1 MTTSTKKIAVVGA
14 GGTGSVIGG
23 MLTVA
28 GHDVVMIDQWGAHV
42 EAMQAHGLDMSI
54 AGEEFTAPVRALHL
68 YQVCTLEDT
77 FDIVFLACKSYDTL
91 WLVQLILPYL
101 KDDGVLVS
109 TQNSLNDEW
118 IAPVVGP
125 TRDIGCVL
133 TMSSEVFE
141 PGHLKRNTAMD
152 RTTFVLGELHGRITP
167 RLKELQGILS
177 AAGKTE
183 LTTNLWGTRWSKLV
197 FNCIV
202 APTCA
207 LAGVGPAHLTD
218 APERVRA
225 CLELGRE
232 ALLVGQAQGY
242 SMEPVFGLSM
252 EEAAASP
259 EALIDNLVRASQA
272 EGREARSFFH
282 QDILKG
288 RRTEVDYINGLV
300 ARKGRESGVATP
312 MNDAAV
318 SNDKAAGTGRNGA
331 GPGEYRGVGRV
342 GPGDVGATLV
352 VARGAG

>member
-1 MTTSTKKIAVVGA
+1 MTNPAIPKKIAVVGT

-28 GHDVVMIDQWGAHV
+28 GHDVVLIDQWGAHV
-42 EAMQAHGLDMSI
+42 EAMKARGLFMSI

-68 YQVCTLEDT
+68 YEVCTLEHK

-91 WLVQLILPYL
+91 WLTQLILPYL
-101 KDDGVLVS
+101 KEDGVLVS
-109 TQNSLNDEW
+109 SQNSLNDEW
-118 IAPVVGP
+118 IAPLVGP
-125 TRDIGCVL
+125 TRAIGCVL

-141 PGHLKRNTAMD
+141 PGQLKRNTAMD

-167 RLKELQGILS
+167 RLQELQQILS

-183 LTTNLWGTRWSKLV
+183 LTANLWGTRWSKLV

-202 APTCA
+202 APVCA
-207 LAGVGPAHLTD
+207 LAGVGPAHLTA
-218 APERVRA
+218 APERVRV

-242 SMEPVFGLSM
+242 QMEPVFGLSM
-252 EEAAASP
+252 EDAARSP
-259 EALIDNLVRASQA
+259 EALVDNLVKASQA

-300 ARKGRESGVATP
+300 ARKGRESGIATP
-312 MNDAAV
+312 MNDAVVAMMKRLERGEMGPAPE
-318 SNDKAAGTGRNGA
+318 NIGALERLAAGQ
-331 GPGEYRGVGRV
+331 
-342 GPGDVGATLV
+342 
-352 VARGAG
+352 

>member
-1 MTTSTKKIAVVGA
+1 MLSPLIPCPVGSATSFRWIRV
-14 GGTGSVIGG
+14 
-23 MLTVA
+23 
-28 GHDVVMIDQWGAHV
+28 
-42 EAMQAHGLDMSI
+42 
-54 AGEEFTAPVRALHL
+54 
-68 YQVCTLEDT
+68 
-77 FDIVFLACKSYDTL
+77 
-91 WLVQLILPYL
+91 

-125 TRDIGCVL
+125 TRDVGCVL

-141 PGHLKRNTAMD
+141 PGQLKRNTAMD
-152 RTTFVLGELHGRITP
+152 RTTFILGELHGRITP
-167 RLKELQGILS
+167 RLQELQQILS

-202 APTCA
+202 APVCA
-207 LAGVGPAHLTD
+207 LAGVGPAHLTE
-218 APERVRA
+218 APERVRV

-242 SMEPVFGLSM
+242 QMEPVFGLSM

-259 EALIDNLVRASQA
+259 EALVENLVRASQA

-300 ARKGRESGVATP
+300 ARKGRESGVPTP
-312 MNDAAV
+312 VNDAAV
-318 SNDKAAGTGRNGA
+318 TMMKRMERGEMGPDPVNIGVLEELAGRQ
-331 GPGEYRGVGRV
+331 
-342 GPGDVGATLV
+342 
-352 VARGAG
+352 

>member
-1 MTTSTKKIAVVGA
+1 MTVTPTTPAKKIAVVGA

-28 GHDVVMIDQWGAHV
+28 GHDVVIIDQWGAHV
-42 EAMQAHGLDMSI
+42 EAMQAHGLYMSI
-54 AGEEFTAPVRALHL
+54 AGEEFTSPVRALHL
-68 YQVCTLEDT
+68 YDVCTLEER
-77 FDIVFLACKSYDTL
+77 FDIVFLACKSYDSL
-91 WLVQLILPYL
+91 WLTQLILPYL
-101 KDDGVLVS
+101 KDDGTLIS
-109 TQNSLNDEW
+109 AQNSLNDEW
-118 IAPVVGP
+118 LAPMVGP

-167 RLKELQGILS
+167 RLRELQQILS

-202 APTCA
+202 APVCA
-207 LAGVGPAHLTD
+207 LAGVGPARLTE
-218 APERVRA
+218 APERVRV

-259 EALIDNLVRASQA
+259 EALVENLVKASQA

-300 ARKGRESGVATP
+300 VRKGRESGVPTP
-312 MNDAAV
+312 MNAAAV
-318 SNDKAAGTGRNGA
+318 TLMHRLERGEMGPTPENIGLLEEQAAG
-331 GPGEYRGVGRV
+331 E
-342 GPGDVGATLV
+342 
-352 VARGAG
+352 

>member
-1 MTTSTKKIAVVGA
+1 MTTPTPTSSPKIAVVGT

-28 GHDVVMIDQWGAHV
+28 GHDVVLIDQWGDHV
-42 EAMQAHGLDMSI
+42 AAMQSHGLHLSI
-54 AGEEFTAPVRALHL
+54 AGEEFTAPVRALQL
-68 YQVCTLEDT
+68 YQVCTLEDR
-77 FDIVFLACKSYDTL
+77 FDVVFLACKSYDTL
-91 WLVQLILPYL
+91 WQTQLILPYL

-109 TQNSLNDEW
+109 AQNSLNDEW
-118 IAPVVGP
+118 IAPLVGP
-125 TRDIGCVL
+125 TRDIGCVI

-141 PGHLKRNTAMD
+141 PGRLKRNTAMD

-167 RLKELQGILS
+167 RLKELQKLLS

-183 LTTNLWGTRWSKLV
+183 LTTNLWGTRWAKLV

-202 APTCA
+202 APVCA
-207 LAGVGPAHLTD
+207 LAGVGPARLTE
-218 APERVRA
+218 APERVRV

-232 ALLVGQAQGY
+232 ALWVGQAQGY

-259 EALIDNLVRASQA
+259 EALVDNLVRASQA

-312 MNDAAV
+312 VNAAAV
-318 SNDKAAGTGRNGA
+318 ALMHRLERGELEPAPENIGVLEALARGGTGGT
-331 GPGEYRGVGRV
+331 Y
-342 GPGDVGATLV
+342 
-352 VARGAG
+352 

>member
-1 MTTSTKKIAVVGA
+1 MTSPAIPKKIAVVGA

-28 GHDVVMIDQWGAHV
+28 GHDVVLIDQWGAHV
-42 EAMQAHGLDMSI
+42 EAMQARGLFMSI

-68 YQVCTLEDT
+68 YEVCTLEHK

-91 WLVQLILPYL
+91 WLTQLILPYL
-101 KDDGVLVS
+101 KEDGVLVS
-109 TQNSLNDEW
+109 SQNSLNDEW
-118 IAPVVGP
+118 IAPLVGP
-125 TRDIGCVL
+125 TRAIGCVL

-141 PGHLKRNTAMD
+141 PGQLKRNTAMD

-167 RLKELQGILS
+167 RLQELQQILS

-183 LTTNLWGTRWSKLV
+183 LTANLWGTRWAKLV

-202 APTCA
+202 APVCA
-207 LAGVGPAHLTD
+207 LAGVGPAQLTA
-218 APERVRA
+218 APERVRV

-242 SMEPVFGLSM
+242 QMEPVFGLSM
-252 EEAAASP
+252 EDAARSP
-259 EALIDNLVRASQA
+259 EALVDNLVKASQA

-318 SNDKAAGTGRNGA
+318 AMVKRLERGEMGPAPENIGALERLAAGQ
-331 GPGEYRGVGRV
+331 P
-342 GPGDVGATLV
+342 D
-352 VARGAG
+352 

>member
-1 MTTSTKKIAVVGA
+1 MTNPARPKKIAVVGA

-28 GHDVVMIDQWGAHV
+28 GHDVVLIDQWGAHV
-42 EAMQAHGLDMSI
+42 AAMQARGLFMSI

-68 YQVCTLEDT
+68 YEVCTLEHK

-91 WLVQLILPYL
+91 WLTQLILPYL
-101 KDDGVLVS
+101 KEDGVLVS
-109 TQNSLNDEW
+109 SQNSLNDEW
-118 IAPVVGP
+118 IAPLVGP
-125 TRDIGCVL
+125 TRAIGCVL

-141 PGHLKRNTAMD
+141 PGQLKRNTAMD

-167 RLKELQGILS
+167 RLQELQQILS

-183 LTTNLWGTRWSKLV
+183 LTANLWGTRWAKLV

-202 APTCA
+202 APVCA
-207 LAGVGPAHLTD
+207 LAGVGPAQLTA
-218 APERVRA
+218 APERVRV

-242 SMEPVFGLSM
+242 QMEPVFGLSM
-252 EEAAASP
+252 EDAARSP
-259 EALIDNLVRASQA
+259 EALVDNLVKASQA

-318 SNDKAAGTGRNGA
+318 AMVKRLERGEMGPAPENIGALERLAAGN
-331 GPGEYRGVGRV
+331 
-342 GPGDVGATLV
+342 
-352 VARGAG
+352 

>member
-1 MTTSTKKIAVVGA
+1 MTTTSNKKIAVVGT

-23 MLTVA
+23 MLTAA

-42 EAMQAHGLDMSI
+42 EAMKANGLHLSI
-54 AGEEFTAPVRALHL
+54 AGEEFTSPVRALHL
-68 YQVCTLEDT
+68 YEVCTLEDT
-77 FDIVFLACKSYDTL
+77 FDIVFLACKSYDSL
-91 WLVQLILPYL
+91 WLTQLILPYL

-109 TQNSLNDEW
+109 AQNSLNDEW
-118 IAPVVGP
+118 LSPIVGP

-167 RLKELQGILS
+167 RLQELQGILS

-202 APTCA
+202 APVCA

-218 APERVRA
+218 APERVRV

-242 SMEPVFGLSM
+242 QMEAVFGLSM

-259 EALIDNLVRASQA
+259 EALVDNLVRASQA

-288 RRTEVDYINGLV
+288 RKTEVDYINGLV
-300 ARKGRESGVATP
+300 ARKGRESGVPTP
-312 MNDAAV
+312 TNAAAV
-318 SNDKAAGTGRNGA
+318 IMVKRLERGEMGPDPVNIGKLEALAAAGGVAA
-331 GPGEYRGVGRV
+331 GV
-342 GPGDVGATLV
+342 
-352 VARGAG
+352 

>member
-1 MTTSTKKIAVVGA
+1 MTTTPSKKIAVVGA

-28 GHDVVMIDQWGAHV
+28 GHDVVLIDQWGAHV
-42 EAMQAHGLDMSI
+42 EAMQARGLFMSI
-54 AGEEFTAPVRALHL
+54 AGEEFTSPVRALHL
-68 YQVCTLEDT
+68 YQVCTLEHQ

-91 WLVQLILPYL
+91 WLTQLILPYL

-109 TQNSLNDEW
+109 AQNSLNDEW
-118 IAPVVGP
+118 IAPLVGP
-125 TRDIGCVL
+125 TRAIGCVL

-141 PGHLKRNTAMD
+141 PGNLKRNTAMD

-167 RLKELQGILS
+167 RLQELQQILS

-202 APTCA
+202 APVCA
-207 LAGVGPAHLTD
+207 LAGVGPAHLTQ
-218 APERVRA
+218 APERVRV

-252 EEAAASP
+252 EAAAASP
-259 EALIDNLVRASQA
+259 EALVDNLVKASQA

-318 SNDKAAGTGRNGA
+318 AMVKRLERGEM
-331 GPGEYRGVGRV
+331 GPAPENIIQLERLADEKSG
-342 GPGDVGATLV
+342 
-352 VARGAG
+352 

>member
-1 MTTSTKKIAVVGA
+1 MTTTTTTSPRKIAVVGT

-28 GHDVVMIDQWGAHV
+28 GHDVVLIDQWGAHV
-42 EAMQAHGLDMSI
+42 EAMQAHGLQMSI
-54 AGEEFTAPVRALHL
+54 AGEEFTSPVRALHL
-68 YQVCTLEDT
+68 YQVCTLEDR

-91 WLVQLILPYL
+91 WLTQLIRPYL

-109 TQNSLNDEW
+109 AQNSLNDEW
-118 IAPVVGP
+118 IAPLVGP

-152 RTTFVLGELHGRITP
+152 RTTFILGELHGRITP
-167 RLKELQGILS
+167 RLKELQEILS

-202 APTCA
+202 APVCA
-207 LAGVGPAHLTD
+207 LAGVGPAHLTG
-218 APERVRA
+218 APERVRV

-259 EALIDNLVRASQA
+259 EALVDNLVRASQA

-300 ARKGRESGVATP
+300 ANKGRESGVATP

-318 SNDKAAGTGRNGA
+318 AMIHRLERGEMGPAPENIGA
-331 GPGEYRGVGRV
+331 LE
-342 GPGDVGATLV
+342 AL
-352 VARGAG
+352 ARGGDEIIP

>member
-1 MTTSTKKIAVVGA
+1 MNSPAIPKKIAVVGT

-23 MLTVA
+23 MLTAA
-28 GHDVVMIDQWGAHV
+28 GHDVVLIDQWGAHV
-42 EAMQAHGLDMSI
+42 AAMQARGLFMSI
-54 AGEEFTAPVRALHL
+54 AGEEFTASVRALHL
-68 YQVCTLEDT
+68 YEVCTLEQP
-77 FDIVFLACKSYDTL
+77 FDIVFLACKSYDSL
-91 WLVQLILPYL
+91 WLTQLILPYL

-109 TQNSLNDEW
+109 SQNSLNEEW
-118 IAPVVGP
+118 IAPMVGP
-125 TRDIGCVL
+125 NRAIGCVL

-141 PGHLKRNTAMD
+141 PGQLKRNTAMD

-167 RLKELQGILS
+167 RLQELQQILS

-183 LTTNLWGTRWSKLV
+183 LTANLWGTRWSKLV

-202 APTCA
+202 APVCA
-207 LAGVGPAHLTD
+207 LAGVGPAHLTQ
-218 APERVRA
+218 APERVRV

-242 SMEPVFGLSM
+242 QMEPVFGLSM
-252 EEAAASP
+252 EEAARSP
-259 EALIDNLVRASQA
+259 EALVDNLVKASQA

-312 MNDAAV
+312 LNAAAV
-318 SNDKAAGTGRNGA
+318 LMVKGLERGEMGPAPENIGALERLAAGG
-331 GPGEYRGVGRV
+331 
-342 GPGDVGATLV
+342 
-352 VARGAG
+352 

>member
-1 MTTSTKKIAVVGA
+1 MTNPARPKKIAVVGT

-28 GHDVVMIDQWGAHV
+28 GHDVVLIDQWGAHV
-42 EAMQAHGLDMSI
+42 EAMQARGLFMSI

-68 YQVCTLEDT
+68 YEVCTLEHK

-91 WLVQLILPYL
+91 WLTQLILPYL
-101 KDDGVLVS
+101 KDDGILVS
-109 TQNSLNDEW
+109 SQNSLNDEW
-118 IAPVVGP
+118 IAPLVGP
-125 TRDIGCVL
+125 TRAIGCVL

-141 PGHLKRNTAMD
+141 PGQLKRNTAMD

-167 RLKELQGILS
+167 RLKELQQILS

-183 LTTNLWGTRWSKLV
+183 LTANLWGTRWAKLV

-202 APTCA
+202 APVCA
-207 LAGVGPAHLTD
+207 LAGVGPAQLTA
-218 APERVRA
+218 APERVRV

-242 SMEPVFGLSM
+242 QMEPVFGLSL
-252 EEAAASP
+252 EDAARSP
-259 EALIDNLVRASQA
+259 EALVDNLVKASQA

-318 SNDKAAGTGRNGA
+318 AMVKRLERGEMGPAPENIGALERRAAGQ
-331 GPGEYRGVGRV
+331 
-342 GPGDVGATLV
+342 
-352 VARGAG
+352 

>member
-1 MTTSTKKIAVVGA
+1 M
-14 GGTGSVIGG
+14 
-23 MLTVA
+23 
-28 GHDVVMIDQWGAHV
+28 
-42 EAMQAHGLDMSI
+42 
-54 AGEEFTAPVRALHL
+54 
-68 YQVCTLEDT
+68 
-77 FDIVFLACKSYDTL
+77 
-91 WLVQLILPYL
+91 
-101 KDDGVLVS
+101 
-109 TQNSLNDEW
+109 
-118 IAPVVGP
+118 GP

-167 RLKELQGILS
+167 RLQELQGILS
-177 AAGKTE
+177 VAGKTE

-202 APTCA
+202 LRSAPW
-207 LAGVGPAHLTD
+207 PAWGRPTLTG
-218 APERVRA
+218 APERVLV

-259 EALIDNLVRASQA
+259 EAMIENLVKASQA

-288 RRTEVDYINGLV
+288 RKTEVDYINGLV
-300 ARKGRESGVATP
+300 ARKGRESGVPTP
-312 MNDAAV
+312 MNAAAV
-318 SNDKAAGTGRNGA
+318 TMVKRLERGEMGPDPANIGRM
-331 GPGEYRGVGRV
+331 E
-342 GPGDVGATLV
+342 LV
-352 VARGAG
+352 AQGLE

>member
-1 MTTSTKKIAVVGA
+1 MTNPARPKKIAVVGT

-28 GHDVVMIDQWGAHV
+28 GHDVVLIDQWGAHV
-42 EAMQAHGLDMSI
+42 AAMQARGLFMSI

-68 YQVCTLEDT
+68 YEVCTLEHK

-91 WLVQLILPYL
+91 WLTQLILPYL
-101 KDDGVLVS
+101 KEDGVLVS
-109 TQNSLNDEW
+109 SQNSLNDEW
-118 IAPVVGP
+118 IAPLVGP
-125 TRDIGCVL
+125 TRAIGCVL

-141 PGHLKRNTAMD
+141 PGQLKRNTAMD

-167 RLKELQGILS
+167 RLQELQQILS

-183 LTTNLWGTRWSKLV
+183 LTANLWGTRWSKLV

-202 APTCA
+202 APVCA
-207 LAGVGPAHLTD
+207 LAGVGPAQLTA
-218 APERVRA
+218 APERVRV

-232 ALLVGQAQGY
+232 ALRVGQAQGY
-242 SMEPVFGLSM
+242 QMEPVFGLSM
-252 EEAAASP
+252 EDAARSP
-259 EALIDNLVRASQA
+259 EALVDNLVKASQA

-318 SNDKAAGTGRNGA
+318 AMVKRLERGEMGPAPENIGALERMAAGN
-331 GPGEYRGVGRV
+331 
-342 GPGDVGATLV
+342 
-352 VARGAG
+352 

>member
-1 MTTSTKKIAVVGA
+1 MTTTSNKKIAVVGA

-42 EAMQAHGLDMSI
+42 DAMKANGLHMSI
-54 AGEEFTAPVRALHL
+54 AGEEFTSPVRALHL
-68 YQVCTLEDT
+68 YEVCTLEDT

-91 WLVQLILPYL
+91 WLTQLILPYL

-109 TQNSLNDEW
+109 SQNSLNDEW

-167 RLKELQGILS
+167 RLQELQSILS

-202 APTCA
+202 APVCA
-207 LAGVGPAHLTD
+207 LAGVGPAHLTE
-218 APERVRA
+218 APERIRV

-259 EALIDNLVRASQA
+259 EALV
-272 EGREARSFFH
+272 
-282 QDILKG
+282 
-288 RRTEVDYINGLV
+288 
-300 ARKGRESGVATP
+300 
-312 MNDAAV
+312 
-318 SNDKAAGTGRNGA
+318 
-331 GPGEYRGVGRV
+331 
-342 GPGDVGATLV
+342 
-352 VARGAG
+352 

>member
-1 MTTSTKKIAVVGA
+1 MTNPARPKKIAVLGT

-28 GHDVVMIDQWGAHV
+28 GHDVVLIDQWGAHV
-42 EAMQAHGLDMSI
+42 EAMQARGLFMSI

-68 YQVCTLEDT
+68 YEVCTLEHK

-91 WLVQLILPYL
+91 WLTQLILPYL
-101 KDDGVLVS
+101 KDDGILVS
-109 TQNSLNDEW
+109 SQNSLNDEW
-118 IAPVVGP
+118 IAPLVGP
-125 TRDIGCVL
+125 TRAIGCVL

-141 PGHLKRNTAMD
+141 PGQLKRNTAMD

-167 RLKELQGILS
+167 RLQELQQILS

-183 LTTNLWGTRWSKLV
+183 LTANLWGTRWAKLV

-202 APTCA
+202 APVCA
-207 LAGVGPAHLTD
+207 LAGVGPAHLTA
-218 APERVRA
+218 APERVRV

-242 SMEPVFGLSM
+242 QMEPVFGLSM
-252 EEAAASP
+252 EDAARSP
-259 EALIDNLVRASQA
+259 EALVDNLVKASQA

-318 SNDKAAGTGRNGA
+318 AMMKRLERGEMGPAPENIGALEWMAAGQ
-331 GPGEYRGVGRV
+331 
-342 GPGDVGATLV
+342 
-352 VARGAG
+352 

>member
-1 MTTSTKKIAVVGA
+1 MNSPANPKKIAVVGT

-23 MLTVA
+23 MLTAA
-28 GHDVVMIDQWGAHV
+28 GHDVALIDQWGAHV
-42 EAMQAHGLDMSI
+42 DAMKARGLFMSI
-54 AGEEFTAPVRALHL
+54 AGEEFTSPVRALHL
-68 YQVCTLEDT
+68 YEVCTLEQP

-91 WLVQLILPYL
+91 WLTQLILPYL

-109 TQNSLNDEW
+109 SQNSLNEEW
-118 IAPVVGP
+118 IAPMVGP
-125 TRDIGCVL
+125 NRAIGCVL

-141 PGHLKRNTAMD
+141 PGRLKRNTAMD

-167 RLKELQGILS
+167 RLQELQQILS

-202 APTCA
+202 APVCA
-207 LAGVGPAHLTD
+207 LAGVGPAHLTQ
-218 APERVRA
+218 APERVRV

-232 ALLVGQAQGY
+232 ALQVGQAQGY
-242 SMEPVFGLSM
+242 QMEPVFGLSM
-252 EEAAASP
+252 EEAARSP
-259 EALIDNLVRASQA
+259 EALVDNLVKASQA

-312 MNDAAV
+312 MNTAAV
-318 SNDKAAGTGRNGA
+318 AMVKRLERGEMGPAPENIGALERLAAGG
-331 GPGEYRGVGRV
+331 
-342 GPGDVGATLV
+342 
-352 VARGAG
+352 

>member
-1 MTTSTKKIAVVGA
+1 MTTTPSSKKIAVVGT

-42 EAMQAHGLDMSI
+42 DAMKASGLHMSI
-54 AGEEFTAPVRALHL
+54 AGEEFTSPVRALHL
-68 YQVCTLEDT
+68 YEVCTLEDT

-91 WLVQLILPYL
+91 WLTQLILPYL

-109 TQNSLNDEW
+109 SQNSLNDEW

-152 RTTFVLGELHGRITP
+152 RTTFVLGELHGRVTP
-167 RLKELQGILS
+167 RLQELQSILS
-177 AAGKTE
+177 SAGKTE

-202 APTCA
+202 APVCA

-218 APERVRA
+218 APERIRV

-232 ALLVGQAQGY
+232 ALLVGKAQGY
-242 SMEPVFGLSM
+242 NMEPVFGLSM
-252 EEAAASP
+252 EEAAESP
-259 EALIDNLVRASQA
+259 EALVDNLVRASQA

-288 RRTEVDYINGLV
+288 RKTEVDYINGLV
-300 ARKGRESGVATP
+300 ARKGRESGVDTP
-312 MNDAAV
+312 MNVAAV
-318 SNDKAAGTGRNGA
+318 TMIKRLERGQM
-331 GPGEYRGVGRV
+331 GPAPVNIGKMER
-342 GPGDVGATLV
+342 
-352 VARGAG
+352 VARGLE

>member
-1 MTTSTKKIAVVGA
+1 MTTSTRKIAVVGT

-42 EAMQAHGLDMSI
+42 DAMKANGLHMSI
-54 AGEEFTAPVRALHL
+54 AGEEFTSPVRALHL
-68 YQVCTLEDT
+68 YEVCTLEDS
-77 FDIVFLACKSYDTL
+77 FDVVFLACKSYDTL
-91 WLVQLILPYL
+91 WLTQLILPYL

-167 RLKELQGILS
+167 RLQELQSILG

-197 FNCIV
+197 FNSIV
-202 APTCA
+202 APVCA

-218 APERVRA
+218 APERIRV

-232 ALLVGQAQGY
+232 RCWWARPRATAWSPY
-242 SMEPVFGLSM
+242 SAFPWRKPPPRPRPWWTTWSKPRRPRAGRPVPSSTRTFSR
-252 EEAAASP
+252 AARPRWTTSTAWWP
-259 EALIDNLVRASQA
+259 
-272 EGREARSFFH
+272 
-282 QDILKG
+282 
-288 RRTEVDYINGLV
+288 
-300 ARKGRESGVATP
+300 
-312 MNDAAV
+312 
-318 SNDKAAGTGRNGA
+318 
-331 GPGEYRGVGRV
+331 
-342 GPGDVGATLV
+342 
-352 VARGAG
+352 ARGPRAECQPRSTPRRSP

>member
-1 MTTSTKKIAVVGA
+1 MTNPAIPKKIAVVGA

-28 GHDVVMIDQWGAHV
+28 GHDVVLIDQWGAHV
-42 EAMQAHGLDMSI
+42 EAMQARGLFMSI

-68 YQVCTLEDT
+68 YEVCTLEHK

-91 WLVQLILPYL
+91 WLTQLILPYL
-101 KDDGVLVS
+101 KDDGILVS
-109 TQNSLNDEW
+109 SQNSLNDEW
-118 IAPVVGP
+118 IAPLVGP
-125 TRDIGCVL
+125 TRAIGCVL

-141 PGHLKRNTAMD
+141 PGQLKRNTAMD

-167 RLKELQGILS
+167 RLQELQQILS

-183 LTTNLWGTRWSKLV
+183 LTANLWGTRWSKLV

-202 APTCA
+202 APVCA
-207 LAGVGPAHLTD
+207 LAGVGPAQLTA
-218 APERVRA
+218 APERVRV

-242 SMEPVFGLSM
+242 QMEPVFGLSM
-252 EEAAASP
+252 EDAARSP
-259 EALIDNLVRASQA
+259 EALVDNLVKASQA

-318 SNDKAAGTGRNGA
+318 AMVKRLERGEMGPAPENIDALERMAAGQ
-331 GPGEYRGVGRV
+331 P
-342 GPGDVGATLV
+342 D
-352 VARGAG
+352 

>member
-1 MTTSTKKIAVVGA
+1 MTNPARPKKIAVVGA

-28 GHDVVMIDQWGAHV
+28 GHDVVLIDQWGAHV
-42 EAMQAHGLDMSI
+42 EAMQARGLFMSI

-68 YQVCTLEDT
+68 YEVCTLEHK

-91 WLVQLILPYL
+91 WLTQLILPYL
-101 KDDGVLVS
+101 KEDGVLVS
-109 TQNSLNDEW
+109 SQNSLNDEW
-118 IAPVVGP
+118 IAPLVGP
-125 TRDIGCVL
+125 TRAIGCVL

-141 PGHLKRNTAMD
+141 PGQLKRNTAMD

-167 RLKELQGILS
+167 RLQELQQILS

-183 LTTNLWGTRWSKLV
+183 LTANLWGTRWAKLV

-202 APTCA
+202 APVCA
-207 LAGVGPAHLTD
+207 LAGVGPAHLTA
-218 APERVRA
+218 APERVRV

-242 SMEPVFGLSM
+242 QMEPVFGLSM
-252 EEAAASP
+252 EDAARSP
-259 EALIDNLVRASQA
+259 EALVDNLVKASQA

-300 ARKGRESGVATP
+300 ARKGRESDVATP

-318 SNDKAAGTGRNGA
+318 AMMKRLERGEMGPAPENIGVLEQLAAGQ
-331 GPGEYRGVGRV
+331 P
-342 GPGDVGATLV
+342 D
-352 VARGAG
+352 